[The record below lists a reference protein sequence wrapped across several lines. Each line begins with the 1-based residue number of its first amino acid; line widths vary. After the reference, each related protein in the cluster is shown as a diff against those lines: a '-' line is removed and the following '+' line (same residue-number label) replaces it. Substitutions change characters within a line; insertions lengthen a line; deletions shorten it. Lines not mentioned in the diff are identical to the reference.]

1 MVSTSTVA
9 RRLAGLTSVLF
20 LGLAFFSG
28 IASAQTGTATVSGQ
42 LKDESG
48 AVLPGVTV
56 TARSPALQVQ
66 AVTAVTDAQ
75 GEYRLTPL
83 PIGTYTVEYTL
94 SGFQTVRRDGIRLTA
109 GFTARID
116 AQLKVGQL
124 EETVT
129 VSGAS
134 PLVDAASTATTTQ
147 LTKETLELVPSSR
160 NGYIGLMQQAP
171 GARPNL
177 DVGGSTTNAQ
187 PAFRAFG
194 QQGQSWQ
201 AVDGVVTANPKS
213 DTQSGNYVDY
223 SILEE
228 ATIQTIGHDASIPTR
243 GIAINSV
250 VKTGGNDFHGSG
262 FTSGTSHRFES
273 NNIDD
278 DLRAQGISA
287 GNTLELRDDTS
298 GDVGGRIVRD
308 KLWFYIAG
316 RQRRDHNG
324 ILECFKPDGSGCV
337 ESQKAWFFTHK
348 ETLQINQSN
357 RLTGFTMFNWR
368 SDIENMSRLV
378 AWESR
383 RNQRGFNG
391 AWKTEWDG
399 LKGHSMV
406 ANVMV
411 GAFWNHSG
419 GYGEEFGLG
428 KPATMDS
435 VTRVVTGTST
445 TMNERNYEDRFQT
458 RGSLSW
464 YKPDWF
470 NGNHEIKVGGDFF
483 KIRADRHRLTRP
495 AGSGNYQLIF
505 RSGAADQISVFNTP
519 VHPDAPLRTF
529 GAFVQDSW
537 TIARKLTL
545 NVGARYNYENGYVA
559 AGCREAADPPGD
571 VPNPAQCFDKVPF
584 KIYKSL
590 SPRIRAAYDIA
601 GNGKT
606 VVKGGWGRY
615 HKLRYTDE
623 LQTAN
628 RNVITTTIYRWRDA
642 NGNRSYDPGEVNLNL
657 NGPDFLSQTL
667 SGQGGALANGVANA
681 NELQPYTDEYSVQFE
696 RELMPNFAMRLT
708 GAHSRALNQQ
718 RLANLRRPYGVYA
731 IPISNPDP
739 GRDGIVGS
747 ADDPGTTITYFEY
760 PRALSGSDFQVAT
773 IVNDDKANQKYSTI
787 EIAVSKRLANKWH
800 MMASY
805 SATKRDVPLP
815 NNVGGG
821 TSFGANTQ
829 DPNAEIFSADRN
841 WEWLGRVSGSYLFP
855 YGLQTAAN
863 FEHRSG
869 APWARTAL
877 FRGGA
882 TIPSITLNVEPIGS
896 QRLPNINLLDLR
908 LEKRLTLPRRQQLQ
922 LQLNVFNAANIN
934 DITAITQQSGPSYG
948 LATAIVLPRIV
959 AFSAHY
965 IF

>member
-1 MVSTSTVA
+1 MATSPVA
-9 RRLAGLTSVLF
+9 RRHGGRTAVLL
-20 LGLAFFSG
+20 LGLILFSSRAG
-28 IASAQTGTATVSGQ
+28 AQSGTATISGQ
-42 LKDESG
+42 LRDESG

-56 TARSPALQVQ
+56 VARSPSLQLSGM
-66 AVTAVTDAQ
+66 TAVTDAQ

-83 PIGTYTVEYTL
+83 PIGTYTLEYTL
-94 SGFQTVRRDGIRLTA
+94 SGFQMVRRDGIRLTA
-109 GFTARID
+109 GFTARVD
-116 AQLKVGQL
+116 VQLKVGQL

-134 PLVDAASTATTTQ
+134 PLVDTAATNTSTQ
-147 LTKETLELVPSSR
+147 LTKETLELVPNSR

-194 QQGQSWQ
+194 MQGQSWQ

-228 ATIQTIGHDASIPTR
+228 ATIQTMGHDASIPTR
-243 GIAINSV
+243 GIAINTV
-250 VKTGGNDFHGSG
+250 VKTGGNDFHGSA
-262 FTSGTSHRFES
+262 FVSGTSHSFES

-278 DLRAQGISA
+278 DLRGQGITE
-287 GNTLELRDDTS
+287 GNTLQLRDDSS
-298 GDVGGRIVRD
+298 GDLGGRIVRNR
-308 KLWFYIAG
+308 LWFYVAG

-324 ILECFKPDGSGCV
+324 ILECFTPDGTGCV

-348 ETLQINQSN
+348 ETLQINQAN

-368 SDIENMSRLV
+368 SDIEGMSRLV

-391 AWKTEWDG
+391 AWKAEWDG
-399 LKGHSMV
+399 LKGHDMV

-411 GAFWNHSG
+411 GSFWNHSG
-419 GYGEEFGLG
+419 GYGEEYGGG
-428 KPATMDS
+428 KPATTDS

-445 TMNERNYEDRFQT
+445 TMNERNNEDRFQARAGVT
-458 RGSLSW
+458 W

-470 NGNHEIKVGGDFF
+470 AGNHEIKTGLDFF
-483 KIRADRHRLTRP
+483 KIHADRARLTRP
-495 AGSGNYQLIF
+495 PGSGNYQLIF
-505 RSGAADQISVFNTP
+505 RNGTADQISVFNTP
-519 VHPDAPLRTF
+519 VFPDAPLRTA
-529 GAFVQDSW
+529 GGFVQDSW

-545 NVGARYNYENGYVA
+545 NIGLRYNYENGYVA

-571 VPNPAQCFDKVPF
+571 VPNPAQCFDKEPF
-584 KIYKSL
+584 KIYSSW
-590 SPRIRAAYDIA
+590 SPRLRAAYDIA

-606 VVKGGWGRY
+606 LVKGGWGRY

-628 RNVITTTIYRWRDA
+628 RNVITTTLYRWRDL
-642 NGNRSYDPGEVNLNL
+642 NGNRNYDTGETNLSL
-657 NGPDFLSQTL
+657 NGPDFLTQTL
-667 SGQGGALANGVANA
+667 SGQGGALANGVANPD
-681 NELQPYTDEYSVQFE
+681 ESQPYTDEYSLQLE
-696 RELMPNFAMRLT
+696 RQLTANFAMRLT
-708 GAHSRALNQQ
+708 GAHTRALNQQ
-718 RLANLRRPYGVYA
+718 RLANLRRPYEIYS
-731 IPISNPDP
+731 IPITNRDP
-739 GRDGIVGS
+739 GPDGTVGTT
-747 ADDPGTTITYFEY
+747 DDPGTTITYFEY
-760 PRALSGSDFQVAT
+760 PRELSGSAYQVAT

-787 EIAVSKRLANKWH
+787 EIALAKRLANKWH
-800 MMASY
+800 MMSSF

-829 DPNAEIFSADRN
+829 DPNAEIFAADRR
-841 WEWLGRVSGSYLFP
+841 WEWLGRLSGSYLFP
-855 YGLQTAAN
+855 YGLQTSAN

-877 FRGGA
+877 FRGGL
-882 TIPSITLNVEPIGS
+882 TIPSITLNVEPVGS
-896 QRLPNINLLDLR
+896 QRLPDINLLDVR
-908 LEKRLTLPRRQQLQ
+908 VEKRVNLPRRQQLQ
-922 LQLNVFNAANIN
+922 LQVNVFNATNIN
-934 DITAITQQSGPSYG
+934 SVTALTQQSGPSFG

>member
-1 MVSTSTVA
+1 MATSFVA
-9 RRLAGLTSVLF
+9 RRCSGRTAVLV
-20 LGLAFFSG
+20 LGLIFF
-28 IASAQTGTATVSGQ
+28 ASLVTAQTGTATISGQ

-56 TARSPALQVQ
+56 AARSPALQVP
-66 AVTAVTDAQ
+66 AVTGVTDAQ

-94 SGFQTVRRDGIRLTA
+94 SGFQMVRRDGIRLTA
-109 GFTARID
+109 GFTARLD
-116 AQLKVGQL
+116 VQLKVGQL

-134 PLVDAASTATTTQ
+134 PLVDAAATTTSTQ

-228 ATIQTIGHDASIPTR
+228 ATIQTMGHDASIPTR
-243 GIAINSV
+243 GIAINSI

-262 FTSGTSHRFES
+262 FASGTSHRFES
-273 NNIDD
+273 SNIDD
-278 DLRAQGISA
+278 DLKAQGISA
-287 GNTLELRDDTS
+287 GNTLQLRDDS
-298 GDVGGRIVRD
+298 SSDLGGRIVRN

-324 ILECFKPDGSGCV
+324 ILECFTPEGPGCV
-337 ESQKAWFFTHK
+337 ETQKAWFFTHK
-348 ETLQINQSN
+348 ETLQLSQSN

-368 SDIENMSRLV
+368 SDIEGMSRLV
-378 AWESR
+378 AYESR

-399 LKGHSMV
+399 LKGHAMV

-419 GYGEEFGLG
+419 GYGEEYGGG
-428 KPATMDS
+428 KTATTDS

-445 TMNERNYEDRFQT
+445 TMNERNYEDRFQA
-458 RGSLSW
+458 RGSVSW
-464 YKPDWF
+464 YKSDWF
-470 NGNHEIKVGGDFF
+470 HGNHEIKVGGDFF

-505 RSGAADQISVFNTP
+505 RNGAADQISVFNTP
-519 VHPDAPLRTF
+519 VHPDAPLRTA
-529 GAFVQDSW
+529 GVFVQDSW
-537 TIARKLTL
+537 TMARKLTL
-545 NVGARYNYENGYVA
+545 NIGLRYNYENGYVA

-584 KIYKSL
+584 QIYRAL
-590 SPRIRAAYDIA
+590 SPRLRAAYDVA

-628 RNVITTTIYRWRDA
+628 RNVITTTIYRWRDL
-642 NGNRSYDPGEVNLNL
+642 NGNRNYDPGETNLSL

-667 SGQGGALANGVANA
+667 SGQGGALANGVANL
-681 NELQPYTDEYSVQFE
+681 NETQPYTDEYSVQFE

-718 RLANLRRPYGVYA
+718 RLANLRRPYELFS
-731 IPISNPDP
+731 IPISNRDP
-739 GRDGIVGS
+739 GPDGTVGTP
-747 ADDPGTTITYFEY
+747 DDPGTTITYFEY
-760 PRALSGSDFQVAT
+760 PRELSGSAFQVAS

-787 EIAVSKRLANKWH
+787 EIAVAKRLANKWH
-800 MMASY
+800 LMSSY

-829 DPNAEIFSADRN
+829 DPNAEIFTADRN

-855 YGLQTAAN
+855 YGLQTSAN

-869 APWARTAL
+869 TPWARTAL
-877 FRGGA
+877 FRGGL

-896 QRLPNINLLDLR
+896 RRLPNINLLDLR
-908 LEKRLTLPRRQQLQ
+908 VEKRLNLPRRQQLQ
-922 LQLNVFNAANIN
+922 LQMNVFNATNIN
-934 DITAITQQSGPSYG
+934 SVTSITQQSGPSFG